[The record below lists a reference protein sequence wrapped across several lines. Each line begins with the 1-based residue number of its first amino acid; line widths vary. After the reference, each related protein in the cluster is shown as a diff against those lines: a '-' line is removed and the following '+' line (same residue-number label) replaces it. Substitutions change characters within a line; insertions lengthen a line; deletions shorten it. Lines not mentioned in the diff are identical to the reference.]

1 MIGTWV
7 AGQVANVAGVDGL
20 VYSTLGFLV
29 VAGGALL
36 VLRRVEHEILP
47 HLSATHRAAHN
58 VLSNPPK

>member
-1 MIGTWV
+1 
-7 AGQVANVAGVDGL
+7 VANVAGVDGL

-47 HLSATHRAAHN
+47 HLSPTHRAAHD
-58 VLSNPPK
+58 VFSNPPK

>member
-1 MIGTWV
+1 
-7 AGQVANVAGVDGL
+7 VANVAGVDGL

-47 HLSATHRAAHN
+47 PLSATHRAAHD
-58 VLSNPPK
+58 VLSNPPR